1 MLKAFLF
8 DMDGV
13 LYDSMPLHA
22 DAWYHVMHDVY
33 GLSCTRELF
42 FRLEGATGDQVITDL
57 FLEQR
62 GRKLTPDE
70 ARAIY
75 REKGNVFKQ
84 LGPAAP
90 MPGAAEVLRKV
101 GEHGLTRVLVTGS
114 GQLSML
120 DRLNRDYPGCFD
132 ASRIVSAMDTPIGH
146 GKPHPD
152 PYLMG
157 LKKAGSLSPGEAIVV
172 ENAPLGVQAGKAA
185 DIFTVGV
192 NTGPLPK
199 ECLSEAGADIVLD
212 SMRELADSFDKIL
225 SIYRKSRVM

>member
-13 LYDSMPLHA
+13 LYDSMPHHA

-33 GLSCTRELF
+33 GLTCTRELF

-62 GRKLTPDE
+62 DRQLTLDE

-75 REKGNVFKQ
+75 REKGNAFRK

-101 GEHGLTRVLVTGS
+101 GEQRLTRVLVTGS

-120 DRLNRDYPGCFD
+120 DRLNRDYPECFD
-132 ASRIVSAMDTPIGH
+132 TAHIVSAKDTPIGH

-157 LKKAGSLSPGEAIVV
+157 LKKAGNLLPDEAIVV

-185 DIFTVGV
+185 GIFTVGV

-199 ECLSEAGADIVLD
+199 TCLSDAGADLVLD
-212 SMRELADSFDKIL
+212 SMQELADSFDKIL
-225 SIYRKSRVM
+225 SIYHKSSEM